1 MAVVTIARLIGSGGE
16 DIGKAVAAK
25 LGYEYIGKNR
35 ILGGIKIHGDKWL
48 EWGRELDEHA
58 PSPWERFD
66 HSFAG
71 FVAMVESSIYEY
83 ALEDNKV
90 ISGRGGNFLLKD
102 VPYVLRVLV
111 TGSPEA
117 RIRRVSDREHVNLE
131 TARRMIEYGDH
142 ERREYLTSVYHR
154 DPLDPLEYDAVF
166 DTDRTGIDEVA
177 GQIVSQIPERGK
189 KATPEARE
197 KLRRVALA
205 AKVKAEIAS
214 DFRMFVPTLEVIHD
228 GKEIVVR
235 GIVHSQKERDL
246 LMEIASRIAASTP
259 VRGELHLRGA

>member
-1 MAVVTIARLIGSGGE
+1 
-16 DIGKAVAAK
+16 
-25 LGYEYIGKNR
+25 
-35 ILGGIKIHGDKWL
+35 
-48 EWGRELDEHA
+48 
-58 PSPWERFD
+58 
-66 HSFAG
+66 
-71 FVAMVESSIYEY
+71 
-83 ALEDNKV
+83 
-90 ISGRGGNFLLKD
+90 
-102 VPYVLRVLV
+102 
-111 TGSPEA
+111 
-117 RIRRVSDREHVNLE
+117 
-131 TARRMIEYGDH
+131 MIDFGDH
-142 ERREYLTSVYHR
+142 ERMEYLTSVYHR